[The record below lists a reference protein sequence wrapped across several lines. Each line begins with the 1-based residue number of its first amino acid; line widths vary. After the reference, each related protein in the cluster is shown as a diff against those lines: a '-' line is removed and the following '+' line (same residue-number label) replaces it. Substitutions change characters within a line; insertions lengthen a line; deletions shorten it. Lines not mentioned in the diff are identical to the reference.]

1 MKCNVYT
8 KKVSSYIN
16 EGLKFLYKGKHCVHK
31 CMSKTCIYEKKIWL
45 EIKQFHFRMVRNFTM
60 CVRLWTTA
68 NATMCSELNQVFH
81 YFIFDLLV
89 YMFVIW
95 ADTSEMYY
103 GWIEISAENSVYL
116 TAN

>member
-1 MKCNVYT
+1 
-8 KKVSSYIN
+8 
-16 EGLKFLYKGKHCVHK
+16 
-31 CMSKTCIYEKKIWL
+31 
-45 EIKQFHFRMVRNFTM
+45 MVRNST
-60 CVRLWTTA
+60 LTDSI

-81 YFIFDLLV
+81 YSIFDLLV

-103 GWIEISAENSVYL
+103 GWIEISEENSVYL

>member
-1 MKCNVYT
+1 
-8 KKVSSYIN
+8 
-16 EGLKFLYKGKHCVHK
+16 
-31 CMSKTCIYEKKIWL
+31 
-45 EIKQFHFRMVRNFTM
+45 MVRNFT
-60 CVRLWTTA
+60 LTA
-68 NATMCSELNQVFH
+68 SIKATMYSELNQVFH

-103 GWIEISAENSVYL
+103 GWIEISEENSVYL